1 MEVNVSLLL
10 LFFIY
15 STEQATVVGNL
26 IVGNKEEKYPILKI
40 QGARLTEANMAH
52 AEGRGKSN
60 VYLPF
65 GMSCSDCR

>member
-10 LFFIY
+10 LFLIS
-15 STEQATVVGNL
+15 STEQATVGGNL

-40 QGARLTEANMAH
+40 QDPRLTEANMAYIG
-52 AEGRGKSN
+52 GRGKSN
-60 VYLPF
+60 AYLPF